1 MTSQNINRRG
11 RKTMYERPGTSTIP
25 AKYPVF
31 VSSPP
36 VTPVSRTK
44 LADKGKY
51 ENSGYLLCSANEEPI
66 IHVLVLSISLG
77 LGREPKL
84 RV

>member
-11 RKTMYERPGTSTIP
+11 RKTMYERPGSTIP

-51 ENSGYLLCSANEEPI
+51 ENSGYLLCESNEEPI